1 MQKFLYVS
9 RYIGIAVGMGL
20 LKILALTAAM
30 AFMILTLYIFISLLF
45 WLWEN
50 MMAILFIVP
59 ILLWAFFWGMEE
71 AEERA

>member
-30 AFMILTLYIFISLLF
+30 AFVLLMLFIFLFILS

-50 MMAILFIVP
+50 MIAVLFIVP
-59 ILLWAFFWGMEE
+59 ILLWAFTWGITD